1 MSISNCSIDERGKA
15 TGGKAGD
22 NNGKEWRIR
31 SWYSSP
37 WNCVLR
43 YPDSKVRAMFS
54 DMAEAAAKN
63 NCVGYNQGKRLT
75 FWNQLQ
81 KVDYKPENIKTK
93 CDSDCSAGVAAIVKA
108 TGIRLGIKAMQDI
121 SPSLTTRN
129 MRKALKAAGFE
140 VLTASKYLTSDKYL
154 LEGDILLNEGK
165 HTCIN
170 LSVGS
175 LANNT
180 PVVANYKPT
189 VREWQLAAIADGF
202 KFPEYGADGLWG
214 RECEAVAKQAIVKKR
229 LTYKYR
235 NLTKIVQ
242 KVVGVA
248 ADGKCGKDTAAAIK
262 VWQAANGLE
271 VDGAIGIIG
280 WRKMLV

>member
-1 MSISNCSIDERGKA
+1 MSISNCGSDERGKA

-22 NNGKEWRIR
+22 NNKKEWRIR
-31 SWYSSP
+31 NWYSSP
-37 WNCVLR
+37 WSIVLR
-43 YPDSKVRAMFS
+43 YPDSKVRAMFA

-63 NCVGYNQGKRLT
+63 DNVGYDQWQRLT

-93 CDSDCSAGVAAIVKA
+93 CESDCSAGVAAIVKA
-108 TGIRLGIKAMQDI
+108 TGIRLGIAALKNI
-121 SPSLTTRN
+121 SESLTTRN
-129 MRKALKAAGFE
+129 MKKALIAAGFE
-140 VLTASKYLTSDKYL
+140 ALTASKYLTSDKYL
-154 LEGDILLNEGK
+154 LEGDILLNEGQ

-180 PVVANYKPT
+180 TVVNYKPT

-202 KFPEYGADGLWG
+202 KLPEYGADGLWG
-214 RECEAVAKQAIVKKR
+214 RECETVAKKAVVKKR
-229 LTYKYR
+229 LTYKYH

-242 KVVGVA
+242 KVVGVT

-262 VWQAANGLE
+262 VWQAANGLTADGE
-271 VDGAIGIIG
+271 VGLMS
-280 WRKMLV
+280 WRKMLT